1 MLVVSFVIYVL
12 CSLKKIA
19 AISKKNE
26 RKKKMYQKNEM
37 YEVTVYLQSNAP
49 LG

>member
-1 MLVVSFVIYVL
+1 MFPEKD
-12 CSLKKIA
+12 CSNKQKK
-19 AISKKNE
+19 E